1 MRSVRAAVRQAGP
14 LDTWVDHDLPVPSA
28 AVALVDEMMFPDDQI
43 PCVDDIMQRTGLDF
57 INVARALIALDGDFL
72 S

>member
-1 MRSVRAAVRQAGP
+1 
-14 LDTWVDHDLPVPSA
+14 
-28 AVALVDEMMFPDDQI
+28 VALVDEMMFPDDQI